1 MAGSSMTFTYVS
13 GVDGGGNRSKMTK
26 VIADWVSDDATG
38 AVTGSS
44 RKVCG
49 RLVKAVTDP
58 GASAPTD
65 NYDIALTDDASA
77 DILANT
83 DATLL
88 NRDTTN
94 SETVDFFLKSAA
106 AAALAS
112 HPAVCSTITVAVTNA
127 GNSKNGQL
135 VLYVEI

>member
-1 MAGSSMTFTYVS
+1 MAGSSMTFTY
-13 GVDGGGNRSKMTK
+13 DGGADGAGHPTRFRR

-38 AVTGSS
+38 AVTGTS
-44 RKVCG
+44 RKVVG

-58 GASAPTD
+58 GSPAPSA

-83 DATLL
+83 DATLA
-88 NRDTTN
+88 NRHTSN
-94 SETVDFFLKSAA
+94 SETVVFFEKNVA

-112 HPAVCSTITVAVTNA
+112 APVVCSTITIAVTNA
-127 GNSKNGQL
+127 GNSKQGQI
-135 VLYVEI
+135 VLYVEV

>member
-1 MAGSSMTFTYVS
+1 MAGSSMTFTYDD
-13 GVDGGGNRSKMTK
+13 GVGGGGERSQIRK

-38 AVTGSS
+38 AVTGTT
-44 RKVCG
+44 RKIVG

-58 GASAPTD
+58 GAAAPTD
-65 NYDIALTDDASA
+65 NYDIALTDDVSA

-83 DATLL
+83 DATLG

-94 SETVDFFLKSAA
+94 SETVDFFLKNVA

-112 HPAVCSTITVAVTNA
+112 HPAICSTITIAITNA
-127 GNSKNGQL
+127 GNSKTGKL
-135 VLYVEI
+135 VLYVEV

>member
-1 MAGSSMTFTYVS
+1 MAGSSMTFTYDA
-13 GVDGGGNRSKMTK
+13 GYDGDGHLGRYRR

-38 AVTGSS
+38 AVTGTSK
-44 RKVCG
+44 KVVG

-58 GASAPTD
+58 GSPAPSA

-83 DATLL
+83 DATLA
-88 NRDTTN
+88 NRHTSN
-94 SETVDFFLKSAA
+94 SETVVFFEKNVA

-112 HPAVCSTITVAVTNA
+112 APVVCSTITIAITNA
-127 GNSKNGQL
+127 GNSKQGQL
-135 VLYVEI
+135 VLYVEA